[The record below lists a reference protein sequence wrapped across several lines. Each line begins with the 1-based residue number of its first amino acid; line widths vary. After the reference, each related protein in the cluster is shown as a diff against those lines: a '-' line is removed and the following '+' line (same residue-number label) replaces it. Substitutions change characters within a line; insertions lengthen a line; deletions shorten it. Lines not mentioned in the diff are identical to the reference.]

1 MAHIDYQHLARR
13 TAFVKTLRE
22 KAFNIEN
29 NKKCGA
35 YQRGFSSIV
44 YNIFLTKQ

>member
-13 TAFVKTLRE
+13 TVFVKTLRE
-22 KAFNIEN
+22 KAFDFEN
-29 NKKCGA
+29 NKKCDG
-35 YQRGFSSIV
+35 YQRGFSSMV